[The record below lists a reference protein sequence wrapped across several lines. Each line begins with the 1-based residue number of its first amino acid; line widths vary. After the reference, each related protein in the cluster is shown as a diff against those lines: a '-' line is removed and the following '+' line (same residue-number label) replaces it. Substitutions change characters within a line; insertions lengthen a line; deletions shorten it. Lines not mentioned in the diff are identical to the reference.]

1 MKEMVKDALDIVSKI
16 LIADAITAPKS
27 VGRDDVVIDL
37 VTDSETKS
45 KIFKKMEEITDRT
58 GLTFYKRD
66 AINCENIDYII
77 LIGFKLFYH
86 RFDCGFC
93 GFSGCDECIEEGG
106 VCAVSATDAGIA
118 IGSIVKLASIFGID
132 NRIMISLGQAA
143 KEIGYFKE
151 KIGGAYGIPLSA
163 TTKNPFFD
171 RKIKV

>member
-1 MKEMVKDALDIVSKI
+1 MKELIKDALDIVSKI

-27 VGRDDVVIDL
+27 VGRDDVVVDL
-37 VTDSETKS
+37 ITDSETKS
-45 KIFKKMEEITDRT
+45 KIFKKMAEITERT

-66 AINCENIDYII
+66 AINCENVDYII

-93 GFSGCDECIEEGG
+93 GFSGCDECIEKGG

-118 IGSIVKLASIFGID
+118 IGSVVKLASIFGID

-143 KEIGYFKE
+143 KEIGHFKE

-171 RKIKV
+171 RKLKV

>member
-1 MKEMVKDALDIVSKI
+1 MKNLINDALNIVSKI

-27 VGRDDVVIDL
+27 VGRDDVIIDL
-37 VTDSETKS
+37 ITDNEVKL
-45 KIFKKMEEITDRT
+45 KIFKKMTEITERT
-58 GLTFYKRD
+58 NLTFYKRD
-66 AINCENIDYII
+66 AINCGNIDYII

-93 GFSGCDECIEEGG
+93 GFSGCDECIKKGG
-106 VCAVSATDAGIA
+106 VCTVSATDAGIA
-118 IGSIVKLASIFGID
+118 IGSVVKLASIFGID

>member
-1 MKEMVKDALDIVSKI
+1 MKELINDALNIVSKI
-16 LIADAITAPKS
+16 LIANAITAPKS
-27 VGRDDVVIDL
+27 VGRDDVVVDL
-37 VTDSETKS
+37 VADRETKS
-45 KIFKKMEEITDRT
+45 KIFKKMEEITERT
-58 GLTFYKRD
+58 DLTFYKRD
-66 AINCENIDYII
+66 AINCENIDYVI

-93 GFSGCDECIEEGG
+93 GFSGCDECIEKGG

-118 IGSIVKLASIFGID
+118 IGSVVKLASIFGID

-143 KEIGYFKE
+143 KEIGYFKD

-171 RKIKV
+171 RKIQV